1 MGFDNHD
8 QRRDSYLIAAYSL
21 LGMSEMD
28 REEILAQRQD
38 ELQKIKDRKAL
49 DALLAAQQ
57 GDVSAAAKRS
67 SIFLS
72 LIFTD

>member
-1 MGFDNHD
+1 
-8 QRRDSYLIAAYSL
+8 
-21 LGMSEMD
+21 MSEMD

-72 LIFTD
+72 LIFTG